1 MLGLQSH
8 EKRHVGRRTAFLLQ
22 ASGGGAAVR
31 YWPMMTIA
39 RSPLLPAPFVYEL
52 SNFYYKMPSEGAF
65 YAALAVAQHTAPI
78 EMPNLAVIE
87 TEGGTYH
94 RMYTSQPSQ

>member
-1 MLGLQSH
+1 
-8 EKRHVGRRTAFLLQ
+8 
-22 ASGGGAAVR
+22 
-31 YWPMMTIA
+31 MMTIA

-52 SNFYYKMPSEGAF
+52 SNFYYKMPSESAF
-65 YAALAVAQHTAPI
+65 YAALEVAQHTPAI

-94 RMYTSQPSQ
+94 RMYTSKPSQDEWLRLERGGIVPYDDGTLFILMDGIH